1 MSVSVDKYFGWT
13 IDLKTDLNC
22 NDFDFYH
29 KFIDKHPNLDQWKN
43 CMPNEIKL
51 ILDGMNGLF
60 ARLVYVLSVSY
71 DVAWVDEDN
80 DILNDTLKENNV
92 PENIFKELN
101 TIYTR
106 VRSLFDSRPAVT
118 VHFPAKGHKQEL
130 NLLQKKA
137 CFRRIRG
144 TTVNGVRLI
153 YANIYFTA
161 DGSRIYGEEE
171 KTIK

>member
-1 MSVSVDKYFGWT
+1 MIAKKKMDDYNWP
-13 IDLKTDLNC
+13 DLYK
-22 NDFDFYH
+22 
-29 KFIDKHPNLDQWKN
+29 Q
-43 CMPNEIKL
+43 
-51 ILDGMNGLF
+51 
-60 ARLVYVLSVSY
+60 A
-71 DVAWVDEDN
+71 DEFMRQY
-80 DILNDTLKENNV
+80 I
-92 PENIFKELN
+92 PETMIH
-101 TIYTR
+101 TR

-171 KTIK
+171 KTIRQIEEAKHVTQSYNKSWINTAVQFFYWLADWQKKKIGFTYRIGNRR

>member
-1 MSVSVDKYFGWT
+1 MIAKKKMDDYNWP
-13 IDLKTDLNC
+13 DLYK
-22 NDFDFYH
+22 
-29 KFIDKHPNLDQWKN
+29 Q
-43 CMPNEIKL
+43 
-51 ILDGMNGLF
+51 
-60 ARLVYVLSVSY
+60 A
-71 DVAWVDEDN
+71 DEFMRQY
-80 DILNDTLKENNV
+80 I
-92 PENIFKELN
+92 PETMIH
-101 TIYTR
+101 TR

-137 CFRRIRG
+137 CFRRIRR

>member
-1 MSVSVDKYFGWT
+1 MPF
-13 IDLKTDLNC
+13 
-22 NDFDFYH
+22 F
-29 KFIDKHPNLDQWKN
+29 WK
-43 CMPNEIKL
+43 
-51 ILDGMNGLF
+51 MNG
-60 ARLVYVLSVSY
+60 YC
-71 DVAWVDEDN
+71 
-80 DILNDTLKENNV
+80 
-92 PENIFKELN
+92 
-101 TIYTR
+101 
-106 VRSLFDSRPAVT
+106 RSAIE
-118 VHFPAKGHKQEL
+118 QEL